1 MMEALADPLV
11 DFSLTP
17 HNVYPIAVFMQRT
30 GAIRGKPEGW
40 KDLFFPEVHDL
51 PGS

>member
-1 MMEALADPLV
+1 MTPLSTMKYASFMASV
-11 DFSLTP
+11 GSLKAAP
-17 HNVYPIAVFMQRT
+17 AS
-30 GAIRGKPEGW
+30 W

>member
-1 MMEALADPLV
+1 MAPQNAMKFAAFMASVGTLKEAPK
-11 DFSLTP
+11 S
-17 HNVYPIAVFMQRT
+17 
-30 GAIRGKPEGW
+30 W